1 MKLSVVIPVFFGQS
15 TIGRLVHKLFEI
27 LTDYEL
33 EIVLVDDGSL
43 DSSHEVC
50 LALYEKYKNSLTYVR
65 LSKNFGEHNAV
76 MAGLRYSTGDYA
88 VIIDDDFQ
96 NPPEAVINLAK
107 TAVEGEYDVVYSS
120 YPKKQ
125 HSIFRNL
132 GSRFNNLIAGF
143 LLDVPRNLYLS
154 SFKCLSRFAVNE
166 IVKYIGPFPYID
178 GLILRSTRKIGTVE
192 VAHNKRQEGKSG
204 YTFRKLVHLWLNM
217 FVNFS
222 IMPLRISSIL
232 GLIFS
237 GFGLVFSTVVVIEK
251 LNNPSLPIGWPSLII
266 AFLVFA
272 GVQLFIL
279 GLLGEYLGRLYLS
292 SNQTPQYVV
301 REMYCRS
308 DD

>member
-1 MKLSVVIPVFFGQS
+1 
-15 TIGRLVHKLFEI
+15 
-27 LTDYEL
+27 
-33 EIVLVDDGSL
+33 
-43 DSSHEVC
+43 
-50 LALYEKYKNSLTYVR
+50 
-65 LSKNFGEHNAV
+65 
-76 MAGLRYSTGDYA
+76 LRYSTGDYA

-96 NPPEAVINLAK
+96 NPPEAVRNLVK
-107 TAVEGEYDVVYSS
+107 TAVGGEYDVVYSN
-120 YPKKQ
+120 YPKKK
-125 HSIFRNL
+125 HGFFRNL
-132 GSRFNNLIAGF
+132 GSRFNNLIAGI

-166 IVKYIGPFPYID
+166 IVKYTGPFPYID
-178 GLILRSTRKIGTVE
+178 GLLLRATRRIGKIEVE
-192 VAHNKRQEGKSG
+192 HHKRQEGKSG

-237 GFGLVFSTVVVIEK
+237 GFGLVLSAIVVIEK

-301 REMYCRS
+301 REMYKGS